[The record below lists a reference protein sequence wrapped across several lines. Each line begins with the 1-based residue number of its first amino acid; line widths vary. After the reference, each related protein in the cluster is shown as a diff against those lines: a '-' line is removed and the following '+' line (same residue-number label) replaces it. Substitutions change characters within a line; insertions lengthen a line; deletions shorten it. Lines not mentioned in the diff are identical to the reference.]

1 MAKLK
6 VNKRKIGHVPENV
19 FAGYLACFDLWPVGP
34 WRAICELAGRYGA
47 YGTDVA
53 DMVSVYT
60 GVILRGARP
69 VDLAVLQLT
78 KFTSVLNK
86 QREWFTPKTA
96 RSYEAIE

>member
-6 VNKRKIGHVPENV
+6 VNKRKIGHEPENV

-60 GVILRGARP
+60 SVILRGR
-69 VDLAVLQLT
+69 
-78 KFTSVLNK
+78 
-86 QREWFTPKTA
+86 
-96 RSYEAIE
+96 